1 MGGPSGAAGVITV
14 VLVDD
19 QELARA
25 GLHTILRPT
34 YGFEVVGEAPD
45 GAEALAVVTRT
56 RPDAVVMDVRM
67 PRVDGVRATRALL
80 AEDPSARILVL
91 TTFGED
97 SVLAAALRAGAS
109 GFCLKD
115 APAEDIQR
123 AVRAVAAG
131 DGWLDPAVC
140 GRVLRRYR
148 SDPGTDPEAGRRLR
162 TLTARELDVLRLV
175 GRGLSNAE
183 IALRLFVGEGTV
195 KTHVSRI
202 FSKLAVRDRTAA
214 VVFAFDHGVVQPGEA
229 ASPPAD

>member
-1 MGGPSGAAGVITV
+1 MGGPSGAAGVISV

-25 GLHTILRPT
+25 GLRTILRPT

-67 PRVDGVRATRALL
+67 PRVDGVAATRALL

-148 SDPGTDPEAGRRLR
+148 SDPGTDPEAGRRLD
-162 TLTARELDVLRLV
+162 TLTARELDVLRLI

-183 IALRLFVGEGTV
+183 IARRLFVGEGTV
-195 KTHVSRI
+195 KTHVGRI
-202 FSKLAVRDRTAA
+202 FTKLAVRDRTAA
-214 VVFAFDHGVVQPGEA
+214 VVFAFDHGVVQPGQP
-229 ASPPAD
+229 ASPSAD